1 MTVEVPDLDDTA
13 HARKSE
19 DGGERPKRERIAPQ
33 HVVPALTLHYKK
45 TVESTLDGWEVAEA
59 LSAVGAEIHDPAL
72 REEARKLAVKAVL
85 QRAHRLVGPI
95 RPARRMVYETMTEP
109 YRGELSVE
117 RTLEAMVGKP
127 WPERQ
132 DWVAERR
139 ENKHQQVVLMMDASL
154 SMSGRNLALA
164 ALAGAVLALKL
175 PPEDLSVV
183 AFDSSARVLTRLNEP
198 NAVEEVVTAILSQPA
213 RGFTNLCA
221 ALETGYAEI
230 QRGQDQRRAGL
241 IITDGVYTIGTDPVP
256 LASRFPQ
263 LFVLLTE
270 DHRMDPALCRRMA
283 NAGKG
288 DVFPVGG
295 FDELPDRM
303 LDLANRLLR

>member
-1 MTVEVPDLDDTA
+1 MTREAPDPDAPTYALQAEDPGQ
-13 HARKSE
+13 HADSSHLE
-19 DGGERPKRERIAPQ
+19 PHQ
-33 HVVPALTLHYKK
+33 VVPALALHYKV
-45 TVESTLDGWEVAEA
+45 TESALDGWQVAES

-85 QRAHRLVGPI
+85 QRAHRMVGPI
-95 RPARRMVYETMTEP
+95 RPARRMVYESISEP
-109 YRGELSVE
+109 YHGELNIE
-117 RTLEAMVGKP
+117 RTLEAMAGKT
-127 WPERQ
+127 WPERN
-132 DWVAERR
+132 DWIIERR
-139 ENKHQQVVLMMDASL
+139 ENKHQQIVLMMDVSL

-183 AFDSSARVLTRLNEP
+183 AFDSMARVLTHLGEP
-198 NAVEEVVTAILSQPA
+198 HPVEDIVDAILSQPA
-213 RGFTNLCA
+213 RGFTNLQA
-221 ALETGYAEI
+221 ALEAGCHEI
-230 QRGQDQRRAGL
+230 ERGQDQRRAGL
-241 IITDGVYTIGTDPVP
+241 LITDGVYTVGSDPVP

-270 DHRMDPALCRRMA
+270 DHRMDAALCRRMA

-288 DVFPVGG
+288 DVFPVGS
-295 FDELPDRM
+295 FEELPQRM